1 MVAAPSAYERK
12 GEAAADSG
20 SSGAAAAESEPKKIV
35 HKAGTVRIPER
46 TSAIVLDLLRQL
58 EVEATGREEVVR
70 PGLAVERVQEPKLE
84 PNSDSAAAAASF
96 GRGRGRGRGSL
107 TPGQPPKV
115 AWGELAGAQD
125 STASLQGATTG
136 LYDDSDADCTAA
148 SQHSGHG
155 LAAAA
160 SNREGAARSTAI
172 SS

>member
-1 MVAAPSAYERK
+1 MNERAK
-12 GEAAADSG
+12 PLPDSG

-70 PGLAVERVQEPKLE
+70 PGLAVERVQEPEPE

-125 STASLQGATTG
+125 STAP
-136 LYDDSDADCTAA
+136 
-148 SQHSGHG
+148 
-155 LAAAA
+155 
-160 SNREGAARSTAI
+160 R
-172 SS
+172 